1 MAEKQNVGKNAPAKA
16 KPTAADRKAAK
27 EKLEKKRA
35 AIQKKAA
42 KEQEALDHSLK
53 ALELRK
59 AGYTYL
65 EIAKAL
71 KFSNGGAAYKAVQ
84 RAMKEVLIEPVKE
97 LKEMELARLDEMFN
111 GVWPQAIQGNQKAI
125 QTALLIMAR
134 RAKMMGMDQDNL
146 KFEGE
151 GAIQL
156 LWDAPSI
163 LQKETPITRDDLKQ
177 KSPK

>member
-1 MAEKQNVGKNAPAKA
+1 MAEQQNVGKNAPART
-16 KPTAADRKAAK
+16 KPTSTAKEAAAK
-27 EKLEKKRA
+27 KARQTA
-35 AIQKKAA
+35 AIQKRMA

-59 AGYTYL
+59 AGYTYA

-84 RAMKEVLIEPVKE
+84 RVMTEAVIESAKE
-97 LKEMELARLDEMFN
+97 LKEIELARLDEMFSPI
-111 GVWPQAIQGNQKAI
+111 WTQAIQGNQKAI
-125 QTALLIMAR
+125 QTALMIMAR
-134 RAKMMGMDQDNL
+134 RAKLMGLDQDNV
-146 KFEGE
+146 KVEGE
-151 GAIQL
+151 GTIQL

-163 LQKETPITRDDLKQ
+163 LQKETPITRDDSKP